1 MADRTSK
8 PHLLTLKWPLT
19 NSSRQATMSGG
30 QAASYLIVL
39 TRPKAFGRSHSGAG
53 ALGFRDFSGL
63 LAAKENRTGSRQTL
77 LANAM

>member
-1 MADRTSK
+1 
-8 PHLLTLKWPLT
+8 
-19 NSSRQATMSGG
+19 MSGG

-77 LANAM
+77 LRYA